1 MENKE
6 IVQLLPNDKRLKQGE
21 SAASWIARI
30 MDDPSLVKTLV
41 QHQVNQQ
48 QLQLQQQLQQN
59 TQHQQAPLPS
69 TSTDLSQS

>member
-6 IVQLLPNDKRLKQGE
+6 IVQLLPDDKRLKKGE

-48 QLQLQQQLQQN
+48 QQQLHQN

>member
-6 IVQLLPNDKRLKQGE
+6 IVQLLPNDKRLKKGE
-21 SAASWIARI
+21 SAASWIERI

-48 QLQLQQQLQQN
+48 QQQLQQN

>member
-6 IVQLLPNDKRLKQGE
+6 IVQLLTNDKRLKKGE

-48 QLQLQQQLQQN
+48 QQQLHQN

>member
-6 IVQLLPNDKRLKQGE
+6 IVHLLPNDKRLKKGE

-48 QLQLQQQLQQN
+48 QQQLQQN
-59 TQHQQAPLPS
+59 TQHQQASLPS
-69 TSTDLSQS
+69 TSTNLSQS

>member
-6 IVQLLPNDKRLKQGE
+6 IVQLLPNDKRLKKGE

-48 QLQLQQQLQQN
+48 QQQLHQN

>member
-6 IVQLLPNDKRLKQGE
+6 IVQLLPNDKRLKKGE

-41 QHQVNQQ
+41 KHQVNQQ
-48 QLQLQQQLQQN
+48 QQQLQQN

>member
-6 IVQLLPNDKRLKQGE
+6 IVQLLPNDKRFKKGE

-41 QHQVNQQ
+41 QHQVHQQ
-48 QLQLQQQLQQN
+48 QQQLQQQN
-59 TQHQQAPLPS
+59 TQH
-69 TSTDLSQS
+69 

>member
-41 QHQVNQQ
+41 QHQINQQ
-48 QLQLQQQLQQN
+48 QQQLQQN

>member
-6 IVQLLPNDKRLKQGE
+6 IVQLLPNDKRLKKGE

-41 QHQVNQQ
+41 QHQVHQQ
-48 QLQLQQQLQQN
+48 QQQLQQN
-59 TQHQQAPLPS
+59 TQHQQASLPS
-69 TSTDLSQS
+69 TSTNLSQS

>member
-6 IVQLLPNDKRLKQGE
+6 IVQLLPNDKRLKKGE

-41 QHQVNQQ
+41 QHQINQQ
-48 QLQLQQQLQQN
+48 QQQLQQN

>member
-6 IVQLLPNDKRLKQGE
+6 IVQLLPNDKRLKKGE

-48 QLQLQQQLQQN
+48 QQQLQQN

>member
-30 MDDPSLVKTLV
+30 MDDASLVKTLV
-41 QHQVNQQ
+41 QHQVHQQ
-48 QLQLQQQLQQN
+48 HQQLQQN

>member
-41 QHQVNQQ
+41 QHQIKQQ
-48 QLQLQQQLQQN
+48 QQQLQQN

>member
-48 QLQLQQQLQQN
+48 QLQLHQT

>member
-48 QLQLQQQLQQN
+48 QQQLQQN

>member
-21 SAASWIARI
+21 SAASWIARV

-48 QLQLQQQLQQN
+48 QQQLQQN
-59 TQHQQAPLPS
+59 TQHQQTPLPS

>member
-48 QLQLQQQLQQN
+48 QQQLQQN
-59 TQHQQAPLPS
+59 TQHQQTPLPS

>member
-6 IVQLLPNDKRLKQGE
+6 IVQLLPNDKRLKKGE

-41 QHQVNQQ
+41 QHQINQHQINQQ
-48 QLQLQQQLQQN
+48 QQQLHQN
-59 TQHQQAPLPS
+59 TQHQQASLPS
-69 TSTDLSQS
+69 TSTDQN

>member
-6 IVQLLPNDKRLKQGE
+6 IVQLLPNNKRLKKGE

-48 QLQLQQQLQQN
+48 QQQLQQN

-69 TSTDLSQS
+69 TSTNQNK

>member
-30 MDDPSLVKTLV
+30 MDAPSLVKTLV

-48 QLQLQQQLQQN
+48 QQQLQQN

>member
-6 IVQLLPNDKRLKQGE
+6 IVQLLPNDKRLKKGE
-21 SAASWIARI
+21 SAASWIARV

-48 QLQLQQQLQQN
+48 QQQLHQN

>member
-41 QHQVNQQ
+41 QHQVHQQ
-48 QLQLQQQLQQN
+48 QQQLQQN

>member
-6 IVQLLPNDKRLKQGE
+6 IVQLLPNDKRLKKGE

-41 QHQVNQQ
+41 QHQINQQ
-48 QLQLQQQLQQN
+48 HQQLQQN
-59 TQHQQAPLPS
+59 TQHQQASLPS

>member
-6 IVQLLPNDKRLKQGE
+6 IVQLLPNDKRLKKGE

-48 QLQLQQQLQQN
+48 QQQLHQN

-69 TSTDLSQS
+69 TSTDLSQT

>member
-6 IVQLLPNDKRLKQGE
+6 IVQLLPNDKRFKKGE

-41 QHQVNQQ
+41 QHQVHQQ
-48 QLQLQQQLQQN
+48 QHHQQQHQLQQQN
-59 TQHQQAPLPS
+59 TQH
-69 TSTDLSQS
+69 

>member
-41 QHQVNQQ
+41 QHQINQQ
-48 QLQLQQQLQQN
+48 QQQLLQN
-59 TQHQQAPLPS
+59 TQHQRAPLPS

>member
-6 IVQLLPNDKRLKQGE
+6 IVQLLPNNKRLKQGE

-41 QHQVNQQ
+41 QHQINQQ
-48 QLQLQQQLQQN
+48 QQQQN
-59 TQHQQAPLPS
+59 TQHQQASLPS
-69 TSTDLSQS
+69 TSTDQN

>member
-6 IVQLLPNDKRLKQGE
+6 IVQLLPNDKRLKKGE

-41 QHQVNQQ
+41 QHQIN
-48 QLQLQQQLQQN
+48 QQQLQQN
-59 TQHQQAPLPS
+59 TQHQQASLPS
-69 TSTDLSQS
+69 TSTDLSQG

>member
-48 QLQLQQQLQQN
+48 QQQLQQN

-69 TSTDLSQS
+69 TSADLSQS

>member
-30 MDDPSLVKTLV
+30 MDDPSLVKTLA
-41 QHQVNQQ
+41 QHQINQQ
-48 QLQLQQQLQQN
+48 QQQLQQN

>member
-48 QLQLQQQLQQN
+48 QQQLHQN

>member
-6 IVQLLPNDKRLKQGE
+6 IVQLLPNDKRLKKGE
-21 SAASWIARI
+21 SAASWIARV

-48 QLQLQQQLQQN
+48 QQQLHQN
-59 TQHQQAPLPS
+59 TQHQQATLQI
-69 TSTDLSQS
+69 TNQSQG

>member
-6 IVQLLPNDKRLKQGE
+6 IVQLLPNDKRLKKGE

-30 MDDPSLVKTLV
+30 MDDPSLVKTMV

-48 QLQLQQQLQQN
+48 HQQLQQN

>member
-41 QHQVNQQ
+41 QHQINQQ
-48 QLQLQQQLQQN
+48 QQQLQQN
-59 TQHQQAPLPS
+59 PQHQQAPLPS